1 MGYYA
6 KLKRYGIRGCSLG
19 WCRSY
24 FMNRKYV
31 CAINGKLSDEKHIHV
46 GVPQGSNLG
55 PFFCIYI
62 NDLPNCLETTN
73 AKLLADDTTLSG

>member
-6 KLKRYGIRGCSLG
+6 KLKRYGIRGCSLE

-24 FMNRKYV
+24 FMNRKQV
-31 CAINGKLSDEKHIHV
+31 CAISGKLSKKHIHF

-55 PFFCIYI
+55 PFFYI
-62 NDLPNCLETTN
+62 LMICLTALKQLTPDYLPMIQ
-73 AKLLADDTTLSG
+73 LSQVN

>member
-24 FMNRKYV
+24 FMNRKHV

-46 GVPQGSNLG
+46 GVPQGSNLS
-55 PFFCIYI
+55 PFFCILMI
-62 NDLPNCLETTN
+62 CLTVLKRLTPDYLRTIQHSQVN
-73 AKLLADDTTLSG
+73 